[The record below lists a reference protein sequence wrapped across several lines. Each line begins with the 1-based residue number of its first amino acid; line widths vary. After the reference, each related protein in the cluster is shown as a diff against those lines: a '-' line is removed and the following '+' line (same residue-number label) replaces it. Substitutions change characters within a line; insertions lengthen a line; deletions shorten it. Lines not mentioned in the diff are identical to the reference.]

1 MSTGLGDSERDLLRQ
16 MVRQVLQEVV
26 PETMAAAAA
35 SGPASDET
43 VVLSNDAEL
52 EAFVRRVAVLCEDPA
67 EREALRSGSRRFR
80 LAGRPA
86 PSASAPVAAAAAVR
100 VDKGAVTERHVRE
113 AAAQGADLVLGRGAV
128 LTPLARDRARAAG
141 VRITKEK

>member
-35 SGPASDET
+35 SGAASDET
-43 VVLSNDAEL
+43 VVLSNGAEL
-52 EAFVRRVAVLCEDPA
+52 EAFVRRIAVLCEDPA
-67 EREALRSGSRRFR
+67 EREALRSGSRRFH
-80 LAGRPA
+80 LAGHPA
-86 PSASAPVAAAAAVR
+86 PSTSVPAPAAAVVR

-113 AAAQGADLVLGRGAV
+113 AASEGADLVLGRGAV

>member
-1 MSTGLGDSERDLLRQ
+1 MSGLGSDERDLLRQ

-26 PETMAAAAA
+26 PQTMAAA
-35 SGPASDET
+35 PASSEET
-43 VVLSNDAEL
+43 VSLATDAQL
-52 EAFVRRVAVLCEDPA
+52 DAFVRRIAALCDDDD
-67 EREALRSGSRRFR
+67 ERERLRSGSRRFR
-80 LAGRPA
+80 LASAVPGAAAPA
-86 PSASAPVAAAAAVR
+86 AAPAAPVVR

-128 LTPLARDRARAAG
+128 LTPLARDRARAAD

>member
-26 PETMAAAAA
+26 PETMAAASA
-35 SGPASDET
+35 SGGASDET
-43 VVLSNDAEL
+43 VVLTNDAEL

-67 EREALRSGSRRFR
+67 EREALRSGSRRFH
-80 LAGRPA
+80 LAGHPTSSATA
-86 PSASAPVAAAAAVR
+86 PASAAAVVR

-113 AAAQGADLVLGRGAV
+113 AASQGADLVLGRGAV

>member
-1 MSTGLGDSERDLLRQ
+1 MSSGLEASERDLLRQ

-26 PETMAAAAA
+26 PQTMDSAAA
-35 SGPASDET
+35 PDES
-43 VVLSNDAEL
+43 VVLATDADL

-67 EREALRSGSRRFR
+67 EREALRTGARRFR
-80 LAGRPA
+80 LAGRAAA
-86 PSASAPVAAAAAVR
+86 PSTSETAQAAPVVR

-128 LTPLARDRARAAG
+128 LTPLARDRARAAD

>member
-26 PETMAAAAA
+26 PQSMAAAP
-35 SGPASDET
+35 SPATDEV
-43 VVLSNDAEL
+43 VVLTNDAEL
-52 EAFVRRVAVLCEDPA
+52 AAFVRRIAVLCDDPA

-80 LAGRPA
+80 VAGHAPA
-86 PSASAPVAAAAAVR
+86 APHVPAGAAVLR

-113 AAAQGADLVLGRGAV
+113 AAAASADLVLGHGAV
-128 LTPLARDRARAAG
+128 LTPLARDRARASG

>member
-1 MSTGLGDSERDLLRQ
+1 MSSLGPDERDLLRQ

-26 PETMAAAAA
+26 PQTMASAA
-35 SGPASDET
+35 PADDEAVRLGT
-43 VVLSNDAEL
+43 DAEL
-52 EAFVRRVAVLCEDPA
+52 DAFVRRIAALCDDDA
-67 EREALRSGSRRFR
+67 ERERIRSGVRRFR
-80 LAGRPA
+80 LAAPA
-86 PSASAPVAAAAAVR
+86 AVGSAAPAAAPTAVVR

-128 LTPLARDRARAAG
+128 LTPLARDRARAAD

>member
-26 PETMAAAAA
+26 PETMAAASTA
-35 SGPASDET
+35 GGASDET
-43 VVLSNDAEL
+43 VVLTNDAEL

-67 EREALRSGSRRFR
+67 EREALRSGGRRFH
-80 LAGRPA
+80 LAGHPA
-86 PSASAPVAAAAAVR
+86 PSAAAPAPAAAVVR

-113 AAAQGADLVLGRGAV
+113 AASEGADLVLGRGAV